1 MSSFGN
7 TTSRIIDPVFD
18 RAGFRAEFRLP
29 TDSVFMS
36 NIRLLNVGALAGVG
50 NDSYNPLVGA
60 LGAIRAIA
68 IYDGSTMLDQLQ
80 IAQPVLALKAALR
93 RNDDNLST
101 GRYLSHVGTGYVA
114 QGEYT
119 IAPLTSQIDQ
129 NNIKVQIQSPQVNN
143 ANKEAWIS
151 LRDLLDFCRSS
162 MIIPTSTFKQLRIV
176 VDYQPTAFIKQ
187 NVLQRNDGDPVSS
200 TSNALLVVDEVND
213 GELKDRM
220 MQSYSGVVFSPLET
234 DVVVANVPPP
244 LADVVGS
251 DQTPI
256 STSYLVHGFNNKHL
270 KRLAIMQ
277 QPTDSTTWTAGAEND
292 GYAGFASVAQ
302 WRSAYQVRVNGVN
315 VLPGNGIS
323 GTASGLTAPLAQ
335 GGSRANRTLRKMND
349 AWGSGNIINGQN
361 MCGLVDQQ
369 SVVGDGQVIKSMG
382 DLDILA
388 CRVEQNVDELQLTY
402 SRYGAVNNPK
412 MNQVLNLVLIGEVE
426 KAVVMRSDGSY
437 NVVYT

>member
-36 NIRLLNVGALAGVG
+36 NIRLLNVGVITNG

-114 QGEYT
+114 QGEYSMT
-119 IAPLTSQIDQ
+119 DSQIDQ
-129 NNIKVQIQSPQVNN
+129 NDVKVQLQSPQANN

-176 VDYQPTAFIKQ
+176 VDYQPTAFINM
-187 NVLQRNDGDPVSS
+187 NVLQRNDGTAVSS

-220 MQSYSGVVFSPLET
+220 MKSYSGVVFSPLET
-234 DVVVANVPPP
+234 DVVVANVPPAP
-244 LADVVGS
+244 ADVVGA

-256 STSYLVHGFNNKHL
+256 TTSYLVHGFNNKHL

-277 QPTDSTTWTAGAEND
+277 QPTDYTTWTAGSEND
-292 GYAGFASVAQ
+292 GFAGFASVAQ

-315 VLPGNGIS
+315 VLPGNGIA
-323 GTASGLTAPLAQ
+323 GTSSGLTPPLAQ

-361 MCGLVDQQ
+361 MCAMADQI

-382 DLDILA
+382 DMDVLA
-388 CRVEQNVDELQLTY
+388 CRVEQRVDELQLTY
-402 SRYGAVNNPK
+402 SRFGCVDNPK
-412 MNQVLNLVLIGEVE
+412 LNQALNLVLVGEVE
-426 KAVVMRSDGSY
+426 KAIVMRSDGSY
-437 NVVYT
+437 NIVYS